1 MAKIRGN
8 VSAIYM
14 QTSAAS
20 QSATGT
26 AMSRVGTTLWYIV
39 TSATKAYWDK
49 SQAITIYDGVTEV
62 TPEEIDYANGAVRL
76 AAAASGSVTA
86 DHYYFAV
93 SQVGGFRAHSI
104 DEGMDMQECACFGD
118 SNEVYEP
125 LLPNASG
132 QAEGFFT
139 TVDSS
144 LTTAKGSNKDL
155 TFTSRVLG
163 VAGDDISVEC
173 VVSGNDTPL
182 SISVAASDITINS
195 ATDGSG
201 NATSTA
207 REIRDALEADED
219 AMALIKVALASGSDG
234 SGVFGALA
242 HTHLAGGVDFAGDR
256 FSEDLIGVFYWDSG
270 ASLIRTSGVIQLEKV
285 SIKTSVK
292 ELVGKTINFKFIG
305 PAYDRSG

>member
-39 TSATKAYWDK
+39 SSASKAYWDR
-49 SQAITIYDGVTEV
+49 SQAVTVYDGVSEE
-62 TPEEIDYANGAVRL
+62 TPLEIDYANGAVRL
-76 AAAASGSVTA
+76 ATAASGSVTA

-93 SQVGGFRAHSI
+93 EQVGGFRSHSI
-104 DEGMDMQECACFGD
+104 DESMELAD
-118 SNEVYEP
+118 SGTYENP
-125 LLPNASG
+125 SELTAMRHGATG
-132 QAEGFFT
+132 QAEGFFS

-163 VAGDDISVEC
+163 VAGDGISIEC
-173 VVSGNDTPL
+173 VVSGVGTPL
-182 SISVAASDITINS
+182 SISAAAPAITINS

-207 REIRDALEADED
+207 RDIRDALEADED
-219 AMALIKVALASGSDG
+219 AMALIKVKLATGSDG
-234 SGVFGALA
+234 SGIFGALA

-256 FSEDLIGVFYWDSG
+256 FGEDLIGVFYWDSG
-270 ASLIRTSGVIQLEKV
+270 ASLVQTSGIIQLEKV
-285 SIKTSVK
+285 NIKTSVK
-292 ELVGKTINFKFIG
+292 ELVGKTINFKFVG
-305 PAYDRSG
+305 GCYDHAG